1 VVDYPLSGGLVSSS
15 RSFLAFLSANPAEPS
30 SVDVWRFGDRI
41 HREGGKSAKTT
52 EKQESW
58 LSENVGA
65 KNEESL

>member
-1 VVDYPLSGGLVSSS
+1 L
-15 RSFLAFLSANPAEPS
+15 
-30 SVDVWRFGDRI
+30 GDKI

-52 EKQESW
+52 EKREFW